1 VCGLHGSI
9 HSRKSEILY
18 RTSVLRKQS
27 WMTEK
32 VDSVDERHPTVVR
45 NTRLHLYALVVRGD
59 WPANVD
65 RIHNDSHMA

>member
-1 VCGLHGSI
+1 
-9 HSRKSEILY
+9 
-18 RTSVLRKQS
+18 
-27 WMTEK
+27 MTEK